1 MYFFTALQL
10 NPRVGD
16 ISKNAH
22 TLLSAIS
29 SERVCNGRP
38 QIFITPEL
46 YLYGYPPRDLIFS
59 DSLYSLQSTYYQS
72 SLVLYHNE
80 HLLVGGI
87 LRDKELTYNC
97 IYHVTCD
104 DVKSK
109 FKSIVPTCDV
119 FDESHYFSVVIL
131 YLAGITS
138 VDSNP

>member
-1 MYFFTALQL
+1 MPYVFFTALQL

-22 TLLSAIS
+22 ALLSAIS
-29 SERVCNGRP
+29 SERVCHGIP

-59 DSLYSLQSTYYQS
+59 ILFILQSNILSQLSS
-72 SLVLYHNE
+72 SLHRNE

-87 LRDKELTYNC
+87 LRDKDLTYNC

-104 DVKSK
+104 EVKS
-109 FKSIVPTCDV
+109 
-119 FDESHYFSVVIL
+119 
-131 YLAGITS
+131 AQA
-138 VDSNP
+138 